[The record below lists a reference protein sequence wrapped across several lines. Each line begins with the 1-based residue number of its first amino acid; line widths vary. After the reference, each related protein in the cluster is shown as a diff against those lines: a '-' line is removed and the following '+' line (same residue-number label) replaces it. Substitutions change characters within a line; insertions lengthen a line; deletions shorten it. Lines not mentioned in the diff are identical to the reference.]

1 MLNRRSPIGNR
12 QSRVPMRI
20 LPADHTPP
28 PGQEW
33 TGESASAEVGLA
45 LLQER
50 RDRFPVFGRGV
61 RDLECGQFAPLHQ

>member
-1 MLNRRSPIGNR
+1 MLSRRSPIGNR

-20 LPADHTPP
+20 LPLTT
-28 PGQEW
+28 PGQQW

>member
-1 MLNRRSPIGNR
+1 MLNRRSSIGNR

-20 LPADHTPP
+20 LSLTTP
-28 PGQEW
+28 GREW

-50 RDRFPVFGRGV
+50 RDCFPVFGRGV

>member
-1 MLNRRSPIGNR
+1 MLNRRSSIGNR

-20 LPADHTPP
+20 LPLAT

-50 RDRFPVFGRGV
+50 RDRFPVFGGGV